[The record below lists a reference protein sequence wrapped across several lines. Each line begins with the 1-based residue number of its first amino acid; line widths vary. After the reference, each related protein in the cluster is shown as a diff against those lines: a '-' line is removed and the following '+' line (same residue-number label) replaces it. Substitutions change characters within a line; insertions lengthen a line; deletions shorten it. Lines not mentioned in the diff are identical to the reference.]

1 MISFS
6 YQANDVDNE
15 YISITTFFQFNS
27 DYVQS
32 RKFYENNYGSDSLD
46 FAIPQI
52 DLKYHNKSAL

>member
-15 YISITTFFQFNS
+15 YISKTTFFQFNS

-32 RKFYENNYGSDSLD
+32 RKFYENKYGSDSLN
-46 FAIPQI
+46 FVIPQI
-52 DLKYHNKSAL
+52 GLKYHNKSAL